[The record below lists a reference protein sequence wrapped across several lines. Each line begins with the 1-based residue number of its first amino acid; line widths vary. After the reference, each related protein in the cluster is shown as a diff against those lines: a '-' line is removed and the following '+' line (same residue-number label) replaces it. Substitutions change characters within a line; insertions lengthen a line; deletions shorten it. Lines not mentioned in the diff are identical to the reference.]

1 MAKRK
6 KYLVTADSEAF
17 ACSLVTSPAVEEEF
31 LTFDKDEPVKMQF
44 ADEEKHMVIGVVAI
58 PNKPIYRIA
67 EDGTEY
73 DLIFTAEAIEQMEKR
88 FLKDFRQYNVTL
100 QHEEAANGIWLVEQW
115 LKADKEKDKSVAMGL
130 STDIPVGSW
139 MQVYY
144 VDSNEIWSRIKNG
157 ELRGFSLEALIGME
171 EVEESINNFNKQEIM
186 DDTKE
191 DAFFERMKAV
201 FENVLQAFSFG
212 KKKEVELEEQEPT
225 AVEEQSAA
233 EPQPEPIVEE
243 PTPVVEE
250 PAPVVEEPA
259 PAPVVE
265 EPKAEPAPE
274 PKPNPLEDL
283 IKSLQSE
290 IESLKQTNAGLVD
303 KVNDLSKQPSA
314 KPISTVGASG
324 ANGGD
329 TFQSWR
335 EQVRKML

>member
-6 KYLVTADSEAF
+6 KYLVTADSEAY

-100 QHEEAANGIWLVEQW
+100 QHEEDANGIWLVEQW

-130 STDIPVGSW
+130 SADIPVGSW

-144 VDSNEIWSRIKNG
+144 VDSIEIWSRIKNG

-171 EVEESINNFNKQEIM
+171 EVEESINDFNKQEIM

-191 DAFFERMKAV
+191 DAFFERMKTV
-201 FENVLQAFSFG
+201 FENVLRTFTFQKVNG
-212 KKKEVELEEQEPT
+212 DVELEEQEPAQEPAPT
-225 AVEEQSAA
+225 EPVA
-233 EPQPEPIVEE
+233 EPKPA
-243 PTPVVEE
+243 E
-250 PAPVVEEPA
+250 PAPVVEEP
-259 PAPVVE
+259 VVE
-265 EPKAEPAPE
+265 EPAPE
-274 PKPNPLEDL
+274 PVVEPTEPQPESAEPVAEPHPLEDL

-324 ANGGD
+324 GNGGD
-329 TFQSWR
+329 TFRSWR
-335 EQVRKML
+335 EQMAKYM